1 MNNWMK
7 LLPYWFLLF
16 TIGFGWFVLAPLVP
30 ILSTS
35 LGVGTESILLLVS
48 MYGYTMVVL
57 GLLAGWISAKFTV
70 KTAIYVAAVLSII
83 GLIGRSLFITNYTG
97 FLIFQIIAAAAY
109 PLALAPVGS
118 VADSIYKE
126 HAHSIVGISVGILFF
141 GLALGAFFASSI
153 AAAISTVGLLWF
165 TAALAIIAAIWI
177 IPGIKGYPT
186 NYKGKSLKGVFKV
199 GMIKNWWVGFSIAS
213 MSVMFGGIA
222 STMLLHF
229 HFALSEA
236 LTYGGLLGG
245 LAFLGSALG
254 AIILPPI
261 FERYNQ
267 IRTGLISTSLLSL
280 ISVTLLAYSLGFGPN
295 IGLLVAAFFLF
306 GFFGNAFWSMALT
319 STTNYVS
326 DPAQSGFATSMYS
339 VITNLGVAFVPVF
352 LGPEFAVDAAIA
364 VSVVF
369 VIEFIAFVLS
379 PMLKTKNDEESPQP
393 PKVAAATKI
402 KAAAKA

>member
-364 VSVVF
+364 VSIVF

-379 PMLKTKNDEESPQP
+379 PMLKTKNDAESPQP
-393 PKVAAATKI
+393 PKVAAATKV

>member
-1 MNNWMK
+1 MNKWTK

-16 TIGFGWFVLAPLVP
+16 TIGFGWFILAPLVP
-30 ILSTS
+30 VLSTS
-35 LGVGTESILLLVS
+35 LGVGTASILLLVS

-70 KTAIYVAAVLSII
+70 KTAIYVAAALSII
-83 GLIGRSLFITNYTG
+83 GLIGRSLFLTNYAG
-97 FLIFQIIAAAAY
+97 FLVFQIIAAAAY

-141 GLALGAFFASSI
+141 GLAIGAFFASSI

-165 TAALAIIAAIWI
+165 TAILAIIAAIWVV
-177 IPGIKGYPT
+177 PGIKNYPT

-229 HFALSEA
+229 HFALGEA

-267 IRTGLISTSLLSL
+267 IRAGLISTSLLSL
-280 ISVTLLAYSLGFGPN
+280 ISVSLLAYSLGFGPN
-295 IGLLVAAFFLF
+295 LGLLVAAFFLF

-352 LGPEFAVDAAIA
+352 LGPEFAVDATIA
-364 VSVVF
+364 VIVVF
-369 VIEFIAFVLS
+369 VIEFIAFILS
-379 PMLKTKNDEESPQP
+379 PMLKTKNDAESQQP
-393 PKVAAATKI
+393 PKAAAA

>member
-1 MNNWMK
+1 MNQWVK

-16 TIGFGWFVLAPLVP
+16 TIGFGWFILAPLVP
-30 ILSTS
+30 VLSSS
-35 LGVGTESILLLVS
+35 LGVSTASILLLIS
-48 MYGYTMVVL
+48 MYGYTMVIL

-70 KTAIYVAAVLSII
+70 KTAIYVSAVISII
-83 GLIGRSLFITNYTG
+83 GLVGRSLFLSNYVG

-109 PLALAPVGS
+109 PLALAPVGA
-118 VADSIYKE
+118 VADSIDKK

-141 GLALGAFFASSI
+141 GLAIGAFFASSI

-165 TAALAIIAAIWI
+165 TAILAIIAAIWVV
-177 IPGIKGYPT
+177 PGIKGFPT
-186 NYKGKSLKGVFKV
+186 NYKGRSLHGIFKI

-229 HFALSEA
+229 HFALSTA

-254 AIILPPI
+254 AIIMPPI
-261 FERYNQ
+261 FERMNA
-267 IRTGLISTSLLSL
+267 IRAGLVSMSLLSL
-280 ISVTLLAYSLGFGPN
+280 ISVTSLAYSLGFSPN
-295 IGLLVAAFFLF
+295 IDLLVAAFFFF
-306 GFFGNAFWSMALT
+306 GFFGNAFWSMAMT

-339 VITNLGVAFVPVF
+339 VITNLGVAFVPVL
-352 LGPEFAVDAAIA
+352 LGPEFVVDATIA
-364 VSVVF
+364 VLIVF
-369 VIEFIAFVLS
+369 AIEFIAFILS
-379 PMLKTKNDEESPQP
+379 PLLKTKSSTPN
-393 PKVAAATKI
+393 I
-402 KAAAKA
+402 KQK